1 MKTSI
6 LGASGFI
13 GQHLLKKITQ
23 SHAVSLRDESWRD
36 QLVESEILVNLVG
49 KAHDHQGTATEADY
63 WNANVKLTQEIYH
76 AFVASN
82 AKLLIHVSSLA
93 ALEEFDSDVPLT
105 EKDPCRPVSWYGK
118 SKREAEKWLLDQQL
132 PIGKK
137 VLIIRPPMVHGEG
150 DKGNLGL
157 LYKLIS
163 KGIPYPLSSF
173 DNSRSFISI
182 ENFCFFIEK
191 MIVGSEEMKTG
202 IYHVAD
208 DEALSTKE
216 IIHIIQR
223 VTGRKTINLAL
234 PKALVQF
241 VARLGDSI
249 PIPINTKR
257 LKKLTGSLVLSNAKI
272 KSALAI
278 TNLPYSAAEG
288 LEKTIR
294 SFNVNNIHQ

>member
-13 GQHLLKKITQ
+13 GQHLLKRITQ
-23 SHAVSLRDESWRD
+23 SHAVSLRDESWRG
-36 QLVESEILVNLVG
+36 QLLESKILVNLVG
-49 KAHDHQGTATEADY
+49 KAHDHRGTATKEDY
-63 WNANVKLTQEIYH
+63 WNANVKLIQEIYY
-76 AFVASN
+76 AFVASR
-82 AKLLIHVSSLA
+82 AKILIHVSSLA
-93 ALEEFDSDVPLT
+93 ALEEFASDLPLT
-105 EKDPCRPVSWYGK
+105 ELDPCRPVSWYGK
-118 SKREAEKWLLDQQL
+118 SKREAEEWLLAQQL

-137 VLIIRPPMVHGEG
+137 ILIIRAPMVHGEG

-173 DNSRSFISI
+173 DNRRSFISI

-191 MIVGSEEMKTG
+191 MIDGNEAMDTG

-216 IIHIIQR
+216 IIHIIQL

-249 PIPINTKR
+249 PIPLNTKR
-257 LKKLTGSLVLSNAKI
+257 LKKLTANLLLSNAKI
-272 KSALAI
+272 KSALSI
-278 TNLPYSAAEG
+278 NNLPCSAAEG

-294 SFNVNNIHQ
+294 SFNATNKHQ